1 MKITLGRLAITALV
15 FAVLTMVAT
24 ALANAEGIPPQCSN
38 QITACGCTI
47 GAPGNYTVEND
58 LYASDGLTGKSGCID
73 IEGQNINLYIYYYN
87 VIGPGSDS
95 KCDTDIPHLNSGVG
109 IHVLPSASNVAI
121 YDDEYV
127 CGWNYGVESEGN
139 NVNLYE
145 VYPYY
150 NNVGLLLNHATN
162 NDCLYCAADYNV
174 TGVQISGGS
183 GNSINNS
190 TTFQNSQYGY
200 WVDGSKENTLSNNF
214 SYNDKTAAFYLGC
227 SSKGQVNPTILCSK
241 QTPTTGNS
249 LVNNYAY
256 SDSIYGNYYPG
267 RYGIAT
273 ERGAIYNNFNGN
285 YIYPKFA
292 KDIIDGNGNCVYNNY
307 AHDAFSTASPSCIQ

>member
-1 MKITLGRLAITALV
+1 
-15 FAVLTMVAT
+15 MVAT

-38 QITACGCTI
+38 QITARGCTI

-162 NDCLYCAADYNV
+162 NDCL
-174 TGVQISGGS
+174 
-183 GNSINNS
+183 
-190 TTFQNSQYGY
+190 
-200 WVDGSKENTLSNNF
+200 E
-214 SYNDKTAAFYLGC
+214 
-227 SSKGQVNPTILCSK
+227 
-241 QTPTTGNS
+241 
-249 LVNNYAY
+249 
-256 SDSIYGNYYPG
+256 
-267 RYGIAT
+267 
-273 ERGAIYNNFNGN
+273 
-285 YIYPKFA
+285 
-292 KDIIDGNGNCVYNNY
+292 
-307 AHDAFSTASPSCIQ
+307 SPCR